1 MNLSEIFI
9 KRPVMTTLLMI
20 GLLIFGVIGY
30 FVMPVDALPTV
41 DFPSITVS
49 AALPGASP
57 ETMSSTVAT
66 PLERQFATIA
76 GIDSMNST
84 SANGLTSIT
93 IQFNLD
99 RSIDSAAE
107 DVQTA
112 ISAATPLLP
121 PMPTRPSFR
130 KINPSD
136 MPIIWM
142 TVSSPTLPLSTVDEY
157 AETDIAQRISVL
169 EGVAQVQVYGSQK
182 FAVRVQTDPNRLAQM
197 GIGLDEIAHAITAG
211 NVKQPTGTLWGRHE
225 VFNLQTNDQLLNA
238 EAWKPLIVTYK
249 DGAPVRLKDVA
260 TVIDSVENDK
270 IANWVKR
277 DRAISLAII
286 KQPNTNTISI
296 IRDIKEL
303 LPVLKA
309 QLPPNVSLT
318 ILYDRSISIK
328 NSINDVQMTLLITAF
343 LVVAVIFMFLRDV
356 RATIIPSLALP
367 MSIIGTFAVISLMHF
382 SINVMTLMALTLCV
396 GFVVDDAIVVLEN
409 IVRHLANGEAPAEA
423 ALNGSREIS
432 FTILSMTLS
441 LIAVFIPVLFMGG
454 IVGRLFKEFAV
465 TIVVSVL
472 ISGFVALSL
481 TPMLCSRFLKAKEVV
496 KEKGF
501 YGFLEALFQWQ
512 LRIYDFWLKLVI
524 KHKRI
529 TLACSFLIFALTIVL
544 VGVVRKGFLPGED
557 TGQIFAMTEGAQDVS
572 FQEMSEH
579 QKSLANIVL
588 HDENVDTFVS
598 AVGPGGPTTTSNAGR
613 MFMCLKPT
621 TVRKLSLAQVIPEMQ
636 AKMAKLPGIKCYLQN
651 PGAMKLGGQNTK
663 GLYQL
668 TMQSTSFTQLTK
680 GCFALLEKLRANPNL
695 VDLNTDLQVKS
706 PQANVVIDREKA
718 YSLGITSKQIDDTLA
733 FAYGSS
739 QISTIYTPKNQY
751 KVVLEVAP
759 KYYRSPELLSLLYLK
774 TKTGKLIPL
783 NAIATFER
791 SVAPLAINHLG
802 QLPSATIS
810 FDLKPNVSLGDVLPA
825 IKQLADD
832 TLPSGV
838 SSSFQGTAQAFQSS
852 QQNSLFLLLI
862 SIAVIYI
869 VLGILY
875 ESFIHPITILAGLPS
890 AGFGALLTLLIF
902 DKELNIYGFLGLIM
916 LLGIVKK
923 NAIMMVDSALDFSRI
938 EDMPPDQAIYRA
950 SLLRFRPIMMT
961 TMAALMGSLPIA
973 LGLGAGGEAR
983 QSLGLAVVGGL
994 IASQLLTLLITP
1006 VVYIYLDRLAHGGR
1020 QKRKILTSLLGLNA
1034 SQASRASQAS
1044 GGNS

>member
-9 KRPVMTTLLMI
+9 KRPVMTTLVMI

-57 ETMSSTVAT
+57 ETMAATVAT
-66 PLERQFATIA
+66 PLERQFSTIA

-84 SANGLTSIT
+84 SSLGLTSIT
-93 IQFNLD
+93 IQFTLD

-121 PMPTRPSFR
+121 PMPTLPSFR
-130 KINPSD
+130 KINPAD

-157 AETDIAQRISVL
+157 AETDIAQRISMI

-182 FAVRVQTDPNRLAQM
+182 FAVRVQTDPSRLAQM
-197 GIGLDEIAHAITAG
+197 GIGLDDLAKAITRG
-211 NVKQPTGTLWGRHE
+211 NVKQPTGTLWGRHQ
-225 VFNLQTNDQLLNA
+225 VFNLQTNDQLVNA
-238 EAWKPLIVTYK
+238 EAWQPLIVTYK
-249 DGAPVRLKDVA
+249 HGSPVRLRELA

-270 IANWVKR
+270 IANWVKG

-286 KQPNTNTISI
+286 KQPNTNTIDI
-296 IRDIKEL
+296 INNIKQL
-303 LPVLKA
+303 MPVLKA
-309 QLPPNVSLT
+309 QLPPNVGLT
-318 ILYDRSISIK
+318 ILYDRSISIR
-328 NSINDVQMTLLITAF
+328 NSINDVQTTLLVTAF
-343 LVVAVIFMFLRDV
+343 LVVAVIFVFLRDV

-367 MSIIGTFAVISLMHF
+367 MSIIGTFAVISVLHF
-382 SINVMTLMALTLCV
+382 SVNVMTLMALTLCV

-409 IVRHLANGEAPAEA
+409 IVRHLSQGSPPEEA
-423 ALNGSREIS
+423 AMNGSREIS

-465 TIVVSVL
+465 TIVVSVV

-481 TPMLCSRFLKAKEVV
+481 TPMLCSRFLKPHEV
-496 KEKGF
+496 KQEKGF
-501 YGFLEALFQWQ
+501 YKFLEAIYQWQ
-512 LRIYDFWLKLVI
+512 LGMYDFWLKLVI

-529 TLACSFLIFALTIVL
+529 TLAASFLIFALTIGLFAL
-544 VGVVRKGFLPGED
+544 VKKGFLPGED
-557 TGQIFAMTEGAQDVS
+557 TGQIFAFTEGAQDVS
-572 FQEMSEH
+572 FTEMAIH
-579 QKSLANIVL
+579 QQQLAKIVMN
-588 HDENVDTFVS
+588 DENVDTFVS
-598 AVGPGGPTTTSNAGR
+598 AVGPGGPTATSNAGR

-621 TVRKLSLAQVIPEMQ
+621 TVRKLGMEAVIEELQ
-636 AKMAKLPGIKCYLQN
+636 KKMGRVPGIKCYMQN
-651 PGAMKLGGQNTK
+651 PANIKMGGQNTK
-663 GLYQL
+663 GTYQL
-668 TMQSTSFTQLTK
+668 TLQSTSFKELTR
-680 GCFALLEKLRANPNL
+680 GCFALYDKMKPNNKLQ
-695 VDLNTDLQVKS
+695 DLNTDLQVKS
-706 PQANVVIDREKA
+706 PQANVEIDREKA
-718 YSLGITSKQIDDTLA
+718 YSLGITAKQIDDTLS
-733 FAYGSS
+733 FAYGAS

-759 KYYRSPELLSLLYLK
+759 QYYRSPELLSLLYLK
-774 TKTGKLIPL
+774 SKTGKLIPL
-783 NAIATFER
+783 NAIAHFKR
-791 SVAPLAINHLG
+791 SVAPLAVNHLG

-810 FDLKPNVSLGDVLPA
+810 FNLKPNVSLGEVLPD
-825 IKQLADD
+825 IKRLADE
-832 TLPSGV
+832 TLPPDV

-852 QQNSLFLLLI
+852 QQNSLFLLFI
-862 SIAVIYI
+862 AIAVIYI

-875 ESFIHPITILAGLPS
+875 ESFIHPLTILAGLPS

-938 EDMPPDQAIYRA
+938 EDMSPDQAIYRA

-961 TMAALMGSLPIA
+961 TAAALMGSLPIA
-973 LGLGAGGEAR
+973 LGLGAGGDAR

-994 IASQLLTLLITP
+994 ISSQLLTLLITP

-1020 QKRKILTSLLGLNA
+1020 QKRRILSRLQGL
-1034 SQASRASQAS
+1034 R
-1044 GGNS
+1044 GNS